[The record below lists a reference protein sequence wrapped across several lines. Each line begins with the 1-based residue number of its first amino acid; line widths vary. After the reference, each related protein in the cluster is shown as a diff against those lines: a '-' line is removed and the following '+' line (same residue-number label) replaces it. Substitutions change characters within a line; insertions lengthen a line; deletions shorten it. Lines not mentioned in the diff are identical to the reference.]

1 VKFLEATTRL
11 SVNREQLSIYMDDTL
26 ISDPYVNEPISG
38 GSAIIENIGAVEE
51 AVDLANKINA
61 GALPF
66 A

>member
-1 VKFLEATTRL
+1 MKFLEATTRL